1 MNCQRFEQVV
11 SELARSQMMEAE
23 VRTEAQAHS
32 EECERCSAR
41 LRDEEMLTRGLQ
53 LLAGDMESLAA
64 PAELESKL
72 REAFR
77 ERRVVAPVAVGS
89 SRSRYWLVAVAA
101 VLLLAISVGTFW
113 LGSETPQERVAE
125 KTPAPKPSEVISGPS
140 QPAPSP
146 VVEPKEVEYQAAD
159 QKPKRQT
166 PKPVRRNTVN
176 RKAPE
181 AQVAHHPTNEIATDF
196 VPLGDMN
203 SVILQDGGQ
212 IIRVKLRRSALVRFG
227 IPVDMDRYNENVKAD
242 VLIGVDGLA
251 RAIRFV
257 Q

>member
-11 SELARSQMMEAE
+11 SELARGQMMEAE
-23 VRTEAQAHS
+23 VRTEALAHS

-41 LRDEEMLTRGLQ
+41 LRDEETLTRGLRM
-53 LLAGDMESLAA
+53 LAGDMESLEA
-64 PAELESKL
+64 PPAIELKL

-77 ERRVVAPVAVGS
+77 ERRIVAPVAVGSS

-101 VLLLAISVGTFW
+101 VLLLAMTVAAMWWRSD
-113 LGSETPQERVAE
+113 TPQQSVAE
-125 KTPAPKPSEVISGPS
+125 KTPAKAPEVVGPSE
-140 QPAPSP
+140 PAPA
-146 VVEPKEVEYQAAD
+146 PKEVEYQAGNHEPVE
-159 QKPKRQT
+159 KPKRQL
-166 PKPVRRNTVN
+166 PKPVRRNIN
-176 RKAPE
+176 RRAPE
-181 AQVAHHPTNEIATDF
+181 TPIAHHTTNEIATDF

-203 SVILQDGGQ
+203 VATLQDGGQ
-212 IIRVKLRRSALVRFG
+212 IIRVKLRRSALVKFG
-227 IPVDMDRYNENVKAD
+227 FPVNMERYNENVNAD

>member
-23 VRTEAQAHS
+23 VRAEALAHS
-32 EECERCSAR
+32 EACEGCSAR
-41 LRDEEMLTRGLQ
+41 LRDEETLTRGLQ
-53 LLAGDMESLAA
+53 LLAADMESLSG
-64 PAELESKL
+64 PSEIELKL

-77 ERRVVAPVAVGS
+77 ERRVAAPIAAGS

-101 VLLLAISVGTFW
+101 VLLLALSVAAMW
-113 LGSETPQERVAE
+113 WRSETPQQRIAKESPPQPEEVITGPSEPA
-125 KTPAPKPSEVISGPS
+125 PAPKEV
-140 QPAPSP
+140 
-146 VVEPKEVEYQAAD
+146 VYQAGNET
-159 QKPKRQT
+159 PKRRT
-166 PKPVRRNTVN
+166 PKPVRRNTGS

-181 AQVAHHPTNEIATDF
+181 TQVAHHPTNEIATDF
-196 VPLGDMN
+196 VLLGDMN
-203 SVILQDGGQ
+203 AMSLQDGGQ

-227 IPVDMDRYNENVKAD
+227 IPVNMDRYNENVKAD

>member
-11 SELARSQMMEAE
+11 SELARKQMMEAE
-23 VRTEAQAHS
+23 VRTEALVHG

-41 LRDEEMLTRGLQ
+41 LRDEETLTRGLQ
-53 LLAGDMESLAA
+53 MLAGDMESLEA
-64 PAELESKL
+64 PPEVELKL

-89 SRSRYWLVAVAA
+89 SSRSRYWLVAVAA
-101 VLLLAISVGTFW
+101 VLLLAMTVAAMWWRSD
-113 LGSETPQERVAE
+113 TPQQSIAE
-125 KTPAPKPSEVISGPS
+125 KTPAKAPEVVGPSE
-140 QPAPSP
+140 PAPT
-146 VVEPKEVEYQAAD
+146 PKEEEYQAANPEPVEV
-159 QKPKRQT
+159 QTSKRQL
-166 PKPVRRNTVN
+166 PKPVRRNVN
-176 RKAPE
+176 RRAPE
-181 AQVAHHPTNEIATDF
+181 TPVAHHTTNEIATDF

-203 SVILQDGGQ
+203 AATLQDGGQ
-212 IIRVKLRRSALVRFG
+212 IIRVKLRRSALVKFG
-227 IPVDMDRYNENVKAD
+227 FPVNMERYNENVNAD

>member
-11 SELARSQMMEAE
+11 SELVRGQMMEAE
-23 VRTEAQAHS
+23 VRTEAVGHS
-32 EECERCSAR
+32 EQCEQCSAR
-41 LRDEEMLTRGLQ
+41 LRDEETLTRGLQ
-53 LLAGDMESLAA
+53 WLADDMESLAA
-64 PAELESKL
+64 PAEIELKL

-101 VLLLAISVGTFW
+101 VLLLAITVVGMWWRSDTPQKTIA
-113 LGSETPQERVAE
+113 ETPR
-125 KTPAPKPSEVISGPS
+125 PKPVETGSGPS
-140 QPAPSP
+140 QPAPAP
-146 VVEPKEVEYQAAD
+146 APAPKEEEFRAD
-159 QKPKRQT
+159 NREPKRQA
-166 PKPVRRNTVN
+166 PKPIRRTN
-176 RKAPE
+176 RRAPE
-181 AQVAHHPTNEIATDF
+181 TPVAHHTTNEIATDF

-203 SVILQDGGQ
+203 AAMLQDGGQ
-212 IIRVKLRRSALVRFG
+212 IVRVKLHRSALVKFG
-227 IPVDMDRYNENVKAD
+227 IPVNMERYNENVKAD